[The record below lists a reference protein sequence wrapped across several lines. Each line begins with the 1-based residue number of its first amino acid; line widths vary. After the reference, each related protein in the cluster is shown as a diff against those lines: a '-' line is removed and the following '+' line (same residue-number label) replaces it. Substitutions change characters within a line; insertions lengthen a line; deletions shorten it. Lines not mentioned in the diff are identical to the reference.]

1 MRWRIFARSKNA
13 AGCDSLRAV
22 IERLTVRL
30 DGRSGLAGRSSART
44 ASDSRAWADETV
56 PHRSGR
62 RSGALSGVSRPELDT
77 TGIVSV
83 GARAALLVTPDGR

>member
-1 MRWRIFARSKNA
+1 MRWRIFARSKYA

-30 DGRSGLAGRSSART
+30 DGRSGLAGRTSART
-44 ASDSRAWADETV
+44 ASDSRAEATV

-62 RSGALSGVSRPELDT
+62 RSGALSGVSRPELGT
-77 TGIVSV
+77 TGIASV
-83 GARAALLVTPDGR
+83 GAPPALLVIPGGR